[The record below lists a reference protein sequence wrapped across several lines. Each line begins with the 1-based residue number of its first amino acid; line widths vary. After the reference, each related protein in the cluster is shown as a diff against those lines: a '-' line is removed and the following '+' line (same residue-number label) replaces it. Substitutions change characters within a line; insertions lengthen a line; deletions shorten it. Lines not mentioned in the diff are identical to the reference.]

1 MNVDKL
7 KVIQVGISLA
17 DEDGYLPQGIGTW
30 QFNFK
35 FDLKYDFYKDIMID
49 FISNDLYLKESIEM
63 LSDAGLNFEKHA
75 SRGIDP
81 QIFSEYLIASGN
93 NIQKENLLHKSF

>member
-17 DEDGYLPQGIGTW
+17 DENGYLPAGTTTW

-35 FDLKYDFYKDIMID
+35 FDLK
-49 FISNDLYLKESIEM
+49 
-63 LSDAGLNFEKHA
+63 
-75 SRGIDP
+75 
-81 QIFSEYLIASGN
+81 
-93 NIQKENLLHKSF
+93 